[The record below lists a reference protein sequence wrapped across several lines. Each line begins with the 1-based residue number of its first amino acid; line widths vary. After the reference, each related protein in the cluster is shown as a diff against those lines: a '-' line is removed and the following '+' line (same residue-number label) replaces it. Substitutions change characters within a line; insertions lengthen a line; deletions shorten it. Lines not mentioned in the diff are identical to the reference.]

1 MSEKGYWLNVY
12 EHGYNHSGKPVNI
25 GTYGQGSGNP
35 EVPEWLKDDV
45 LPRCMP
51 NGLSY
56 QEIHM
61 DERMFS
67 INHNH
72 AFCGDAEVDMEEEF
86 EATEELFKDEEER
99 IGLALEISS
108 RTGIDYTT
116 VMRVLMEEENPGR
129 PAVGRGKR
137 TV

>member
-1 MSEKGYWLNVY
+1 MAKKSKK
-12 EHGYNHSGKPVNI
+12 KPAVNI
-25 GTYGQGSGNP
+25 QTK
-35 EVPEWLKDDV
+35 ELH
-45 LPRCMP
+45 
-51 NGLSY
+51 
-56 QEIHM
+56 IHM

-72 AFCGDAEVDMEEEF
+72 TFCGDAEVDMEEDF

-116 VMRVLMEEENPGR
+116 VMRVLMEEENCLWD
-129 PAVGRGKR
+129 AQIDGKPCAGC
-137 TV
+137 TGKGDCYD